1 MGRPPL
7 NFLETKVRLSSETRA
22 RITSLV
28 GNYQISAFI
37 REAVENELERR
48 EATINKDNIS
58 GAKPKD

>member
-7 NFLETKVRLSSETRA
+7 NFLETKIRLSSETKK
-22 RITSLV
+22 RIASLV

-48 EATINKDNIS
+48 EAILNKNKIS
-58 GAKPKD
+58 GSERKD

>member
-7 NFLETKVRLSSETRA
+7 NFLETKVRLSSETRE
-22 RITSLV
+22 RIASLV

-48 EATINKDNIS
+48 EAIKNKIS
-58 GAKPKD
+58 GSEPKD